1 MIGEFGWDGE
11 IQRYELVTIP
21 PASDLETAAAMIE
34 AATRPAAPN
43 VVKSELARLRAT
55 TISRNTEASDL
66 ALTFAAYADALSEY
80 PADVVIDTCRFWGR
94 NEKWWPALAELRARM
109 DRKYR
114 RRRLLAEAIIGAR
127 HSDHRMTTA
136 NGKHA

>member
-11 IQRYELVTIP
+11 IQRYELVTMP
-21 PASDLETAAAMIE
+21 PAGDLEAAAAMIE

-94 NEKWWPALAELRARM
+94 NEKWWPALSELRARM

-114 RRRLLAEAIIGAR
+114 RRKLLAAAI
-127 HSDHRMTTA
+127 SDAKESIHEPRTA
-136 NGKHA
+136 Q